1 MEQSSGAGRNSQS
14 SSHKKVFFLLFFLL
28 LINTFVNLFITKPN
42 IFDLVRLSELNR
54 KMDEKIKREVKEN
67 LRLRLLYE
75 EIRKNPEEVKERFI
89 REYLFKIKEGEK
101 IYIIEE

>member
-1 MEQSSGAGRNSQS
+1 
-14 SSHKKVFFLLFFLL
+14 
-28 LINTFVNLFITKPN
+28 
-42 IFDLVRLSELNR
+42 
-54 KMDEKIKREVKEN
+54 MDEKIKREVKEN